1 MIRCL
6 IADDHA
12 IVRRGLRHLLEE
24 QPDMAHPGEAA
35 DAAQV
40 LERIRAEKWDV
51 LILDVNMPGATG
63 LDLLQRVRRE
73 RPDLPIL
80 ILSAH
85 PEDQF
90 AVRMLQAGA
99 GGYLSKQ
106 GAAEELIVAVRRV
119 LQGRKYVSA
128 ELAEQLAAALDSKTP
143 GRPQHEALS
152 DREFQVLR
160 RIGAGRTVSEIADE
174 LHLSVKTVSTYRARV
189 LKKMGLRTN
198 AELTL
203 YAVKN
208 QLVSDV

>member
-12 IVRRGLRHLLEE
+12 IVQRGLKHLLEE
-24 QPDMAHPGEAA
+24 HLDMEPPGEAG
-35 DAAQV
+35 DATQV
-40 LERIRAEKWDV
+40 LERIRGDTWDV

-63 LDLLQRVRRE
+63 LDLLHRVHRE

-99 GGYLSKQ
+99 AGYLSKQ
-106 GAAEELIVAVRRV
+106 SAAEELVVAVRRV

-128 ELAEQLAAALDSKTP
+128 ELAEQLAAALDTKAP

-160 RIGAGRTVSEIADE
+160 RIGAGRTVSEIAEE
-174 LHLSVKTVSTYRARV
+174 LHLSVKTVSTYRARI
-189 LKKMGLRTN
+189 LQKMGLRTN